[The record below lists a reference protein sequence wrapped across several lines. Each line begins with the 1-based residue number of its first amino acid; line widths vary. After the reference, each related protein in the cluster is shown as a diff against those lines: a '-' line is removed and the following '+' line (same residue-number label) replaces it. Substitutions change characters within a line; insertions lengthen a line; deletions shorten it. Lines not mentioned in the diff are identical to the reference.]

1 MWPGVLARRAPHT
14 KVGHFMA
21 PDESPSQID
30 VRDHLLVLVRRK
42 WVVFIAIGTCFA
54 LSLIFSYLQTPKY
67 TATCSLLIQ
76 RPSSASLFDPSNA
89 QRINADLV
97 AEIELQF
104 FNSDA
109 VKQATQ
115 QQLGYTAPATASV
128 GGRGSTMQITASDA
142 SAQRAADIGNAYC
155 DSYVDVRRRS
165 TIDDFAATAQATQ
178 QKIDEIDQSLA
189 RLDQV
194 APAPAEPEVPTTTV
208 RGAPT
213 TVAPAVTT
221 TIITATD
228 KAQRDTLSAQ
238 KQSLQ
243 KSLDQILISQQN
255 AQSGGPQLL
264 TPAKAP
270 GSPTSPN
277 PKRDVLT
284 GLMVGVLLGIAGA
297 FLIDFL
303 DDSIKSRTDLEVAT
317 NMAPILAIIPY
328 LADWKNRTEA
338 HLASIEQPSSPTA
351 EAYRT
356 LRTSV
361 QFAGL
366 ERPIHTLQITSPL
379 SQDGKTT
386 TSANVAVALSRAGL
400 RVVLI
405 DCDLRRPRVHDFFNL
420 SNTVGFTSVLL
431 GECSLE
437 DGVQSVPR
445 LDTLKVLASGPTPPN
460 PSELLAGRRT
470 ADLITA
476 LKDACDIV
484 VIDTPPVLP
493 VSDALV
499 VSDLMDAVILV
510 AAAGS
515 TTKKEAH
522 RAFELLTQVDAPVIG
537 TVLNSGPGQSGYGY
551 GYGYGHNY
559 TYGDEPVREKRTLR
573 GRQASGASRA
583 PRESRDVA
591 EGSLRD

>member
-1 MWPGVLARRAPHT
+1 MT
-14 KVGHFMA
+14 
-21 PDESPSQID
+21 PDESSTQID

-42 WVVFIAIGTCFA
+42 WVVFVAVGACFL
-54 LSLIFSYLQTPKY
+54 LSLVFSYLQTPKY

-76 RPSSASLFDPSNA
+76 RPSSASLFDPSGA

-109 VKQATQ
+109 VKQEAQ
-115 QQLGYTAPATASV
+115 KKLGYNASATASA
-128 GGRGSTMQITASDA
+128 GGRGSTMAITVVDA

-155 DSYVDVRRRS
+155 DAYVDVRRRS

-178 QKIDEIDQSLA
+178 QKIDEIDQALA
-189 RLDQV
+189 RID
-194 APAPAEPEVPTTTV
+194 ATATSTPPETEPPTTTRNSPSTV
-208 RGAPT
+208 IPAATT
-213 TVAPAVTT
+213 TV
-221 TIITATD
+221 ISATD

-264 TPAKAP
+264 SPAKP
-270 GSPTSPN
+270 PSGPTSPN

-284 GLMVGVLLGIAGA
+284 GLLVGVLLGVAGA
-297 FLIDFL
+297 FLLDFL
-303 DDSIKSRTDLEVAT
+303 DDSIKSRTDLEAAT
-317 NMAPILAIIPY
+317 KQAPILAIIPY
-328 LADWKNRTEA
+328 LADWKNRAEA

-366 ERPIHTLQITSPL
+366 ERPIHRLQVTSPL

-386 TSANVAVALSRAGL
+386 TCTNVAVALSRAGL

-437 DGVQSVPR
+437 DAVQSVPG

-460 PSELLAGRRT
+460 PSELLAGRRA

-499 VSDLMDAVILV
+499 VSDLMDAVVLV

-522 RAFELLTQVDAPVIG
+522 RAFELLSQVDAPVIG

-551 GYGYGHNY
+551 GYGNNY
-559 TYGDEPVREKRTLR
+559 SYGDQPTARPSVV
-573 GRQASGASRA
+573 GRVFSSTGR
-583 PRESRDVA
+583 RRHDDTYVDESHS
-591 EGSLRD
+591 SLRS